1 MNEPKPRDA
10 QDETADQEGLG
21 PSSSITLS
29 GLKQVT
35 LTQDPL
41 ESDNSGPASPGERG
55 SDPYIGKTVDGRY
68 HVEAQLGE
76 GGMGVVYRCRHT
88 IIDKQVA
95 MKVLRADMARNEE
108 VTERFLNEARS
119 ASSIGNPHIIDI
131 SDFGRLPDSS
141 TYFIMEFLVGTS
153 LAQLVEARQPLPP
166 VRVAHITIQLTEGL
180 AEAHKAGIVHRDLKP
195 DNIFLIK
202 RGSQED
208 FVKILDFGI
217 AKASTNNTRLTQ
229 AGQVFGTPHYMSPE
243 QASGSPVDHRSDIY
257 ALGIILYE
265 MTTGHL
271 PFDAD
276 NFMAILTQHMYKSP
290 VPPSKLE
297 GLTQELPPG
306 LEDVILRCLAKEP
319 NERYQTMAELR
330 EDVERVFAGL
340 MPSASRDRRSLTDG
354 YASPEEYFERRSALS
369 APAAPPQSSLP
380 LYASIGI
387 VAALAAGTVVYF
399 ATKSADSPEAKAETA
414 NSIAEKGA
422 EKGAEDPAQKTAN
435 AAPTSPKTT
444 RVGIAVAPLS
454 AHVFD
459 GEKDLG
465 QSPVMVEVGAE
476 PLTLTAR
483 LSGYEDRQIAID
495 GSQEKVSVELVRA
508 KNPKKKAVTADSTTP
523 PPAITNPT
531 TKPRSRG
538 DLGLVDPWE

>member
-1 MNEPKPRDA
+1 VNEPKPSEEQDDA
-10 QDETADQEGLG
+10 EDQEGPG

-35 LTQDPL
+35 LTQDPI
-41 ESDNSGPASPGERG
+41 ESDKVVAPSSGERG
-55 SDPYIGKTVDGRY
+55 NDPYIGKTVDGRY
-68 HVEAQLGE
+68 RVEAQLGE

-131 SDFGRLPDSS
+131 SDFGRLPDNS
-141 TYFIMEFLVGTS
+141 TYFIMEFLTGTS
-153 LAQLVEARQPLPP
+153 LAALVESHQPLPP
-166 VRVAHITIQLTEGL
+166 VRAAHITVQLTEGL
-180 AEAHKAGIVHRDLKP
+180 SEAHKAGIVHRDLKP

-217 AKASTNNTRLTQ
+217 AKAATNNTRLTQ

-257 ALGIILYE
+257 ALGVILYE

-290 VPPSKLE
+290 VPPSKVD

-319 NERYQTMAELR
+319 DERYQTMKELR
-330 EDVERVFAGL
+330 DDIERVFAGQI
-340 MPSASRDRRSLTDG
+340 PSASRDRRSITDG
-354 YASPEEYFERRSALS
+354 YSSPEEYFERRSASS
-369 APAAPPQSSLP
+369 APGPLPKSNVP

-387 VAALAAGTVVYF
+387 AAALAAGTVVYF
-399 ATKSADSPEAKAETA
+399 ATKSAAPPGAQAETA
-414 NSIAEKGA
+414 SLVAQER
-422 EKGAEDPAQKTAN
+422 AEDSQSAEQNSAQE
-435 AAPTSPKTT
+435 SPKTT
-444 RVGIAVAPLS
+444 RVAIAVAPLS

-459 GEKDLG
+459 GDKDLG

-483 LSGYEDRQIAID
+483 LLGYEDRELSID
-495 GSQEKVSVELVRA
+495 GSQEKVSVELVRS
-508 KNPKKKAVTADSTTP
+508 KKKKTDASSSMTSPSAVTSP
-523 PPAITNPT
+523 SP
-531 TKPRSRG
+531 KPRPSG
-538 DLGLVDPWE
+538 DSGLVDPWD